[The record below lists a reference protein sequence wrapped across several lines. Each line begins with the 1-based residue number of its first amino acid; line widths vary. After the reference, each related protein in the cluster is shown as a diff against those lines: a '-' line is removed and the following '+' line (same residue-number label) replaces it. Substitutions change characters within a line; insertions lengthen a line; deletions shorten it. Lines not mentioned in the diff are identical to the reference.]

1 MSRGGGLRPLFQPFS
16 TATRSERHL
25 SVERKAGLQLY
36 KIKCLFIM
44 KLEMEAPPL
53 PPSFPFPSSLPLSF
67 PSPRGW
73 EAYKTMPR
81 ARMPKAG

>member
-1 MSRGGGLRPLFQPFS
+1 MSQGGGLRPLFQPFS

-36 KIKCLFIM
+36 KIKCLFI
-44 KLEMEAPPL
+44 
-53 PPSFPFPSSLPLSF
+53 PPSFPFPGSLPLSF